1 MTEELIESKL
11 NTPAE
16 QARACEVSKP
26 TLLAWY
32 HEGIIPAAIAVGRTI
47 RFDHKEV
54 LSALA
59 LHAAKSNLGNTAR
72 P

>member
-1 MTEELIESKL
+1 MTANQNESKL
-11 NTPAE
+11 STPAE

-59 LHAAKSNLGNTAR
+59 NHAAKSNRSKAV
-72 P
+72 

>member
-1 MTEELIESKL
+1 MTANLIETKL

-47 RFDHKEV
+47 RFNHSDV
-54 LSALA
+54 LAALA
-59 LHAAKSNLGNTAR
+59 DHAAKSSRGAR

>member
-1 MTEELIESKL
+1 MTANLIQTKL

-59 LHAAKSNLGNTAR
+59 VHAAKSNREGAR
-72 P
+72 